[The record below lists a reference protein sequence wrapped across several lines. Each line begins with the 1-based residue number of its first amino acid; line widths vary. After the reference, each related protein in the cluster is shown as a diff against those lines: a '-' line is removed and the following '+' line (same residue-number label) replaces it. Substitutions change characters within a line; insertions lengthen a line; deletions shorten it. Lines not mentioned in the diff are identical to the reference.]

1 MRFVDSL
8 SFLLWRAL
16 KVATPLAWKLL
27 VLLYRSLGFL
37 VALAGRLVVPPRLLG
52 RLEGCL
58 DWLRN
63 FLTGEPFSMIAT
75 LASDALDAIVRLLN
89 RSAMARRWLL
99 LVMMGGCVLAFYPPS
114 HWGPWCLYEKGIA
127 SYYGK
132 GFYFNKMADGD
143 RLYPWTVAAA
153 HRTLPLGTTV
163 FVRNRE
169 NGRTAYLK
177 IADRGPYVAGRV
189 LDLSERAASRL
200 GVKEKGLAQVEIYVR
215 K

>member
-8 SFLLWRAL
+8 SSLLWRAL
-16 KVATPLAWKLL
+16 KITTHLAWKLL
-27 VLLYRSLGFL
+27 VFFCRLLGFL
-37 VALAGRLVVPPRLLG
+37 IALAGKLVMPPRLLG

-58 DWLRN
+58 DWLRD
-63 FLTGEPFSMIAT
+63 FLTGEPFSMIAI
-75 LASDALDAIVRLLN
+75 LASDTLDGIIRLLN

-99 LVMMGGCVLAFYPPS
+99 VVMVGGCILTFYPPS
-114 HWGPWCLYEKGIA
+114 HWGPWRLHERGIA

-143 RLYPWTVAAA
+143 RFYPWTVAAA

-177 IADRGPYVAGRV
+177 IADRGPYVAGRI